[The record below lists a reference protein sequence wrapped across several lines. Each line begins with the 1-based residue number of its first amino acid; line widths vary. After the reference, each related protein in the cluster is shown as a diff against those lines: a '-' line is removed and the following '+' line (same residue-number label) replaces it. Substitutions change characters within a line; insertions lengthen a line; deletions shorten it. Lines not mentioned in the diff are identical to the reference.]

1 MDLDGDL
8 VLEVVDKNGFDD
20 NINGFRLRERK
31 GEES

>member
-8 VLEVVDKNGFDD
+8 VLEVVDKSGFDD
-20 NINGFRLRERK
+20 NISGFRARERK